1 MSKAAS
7 AGHTSDT
14 FKSGRKGFEPSGV
27 YVSPME
33 GRIEGWLEKR
43 GEINTA
49 WKKRWFVGGPEGTVS
64 YMKSQQDKKSKG
76 IIELAGLQVC
86 WDLPDAG
93 TRTVPGGPRL
103 PRP

>member
-1 MSKAAS
+1 
-7 AGHTSDT
+7 
-14 FKSGRKGFEPSGV
+14 
-27 YVSPME
+27 ME

-103 PRP
+103 PQP

>member
-1 MSKAAS
+1 MS
-7 AGHTSDT
+7 
-14 FKSGRKGFEPSGV
+14 E
-27 YVSPME
+27 
-33 GRIEGWLEKR
+33 RIDGWLEKR

-93 TRTVPGGPRL
+93 TRIVPRRPSVVPAVMDTRPQAAITRL
-103 PRP
+103 G